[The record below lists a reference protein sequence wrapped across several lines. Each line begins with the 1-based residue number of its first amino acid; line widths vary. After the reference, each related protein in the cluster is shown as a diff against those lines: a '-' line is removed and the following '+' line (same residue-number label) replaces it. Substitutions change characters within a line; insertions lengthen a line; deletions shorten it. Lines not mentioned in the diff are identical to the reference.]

1 MTIKRILVADDEE
14 SIRWVLSKALSK
26 QGYQVDLA
34 TNGQQALEMI
44 RQKSYD
50 LAILDIKMPGLSGL
64 DLLTRFQEERPA
76 TLVVIM
82 TAESSMKNAVEAMKR
97 GAYDYITKPF
107 DLDTLDAIILKAQKA
122 ADVTDEVTRL
132 KDELKEHYQLDRAI
146 IGQSPPMQALY
157 KVLGK
162 IAPSDVTV
170 LIIGESGTGKE
181 LVARA
186 IHFNSP
192 RLGKPFVAL
201 NCAAIPRELLES
213 ELFGHEKGAFTGAT
227 ERKIG
232 KFEQAN
238 GGTLF
243 LDEIGDMP
251 LELQAKLLRVLQE
264 REITR
269 TGGTATIRVDVRI
282 IAATNQNLKQ
292 KVQDREFREDLFY
305 RLNVV
310 PIDLPPLRQRTRG
323 HPAAGRLLS
332 RPRPRGVPDQCPR
345 RHPGGHDP
353 AAEPPLAGER
363 PRTRARP
370 AAGGAA
376 LAGCPA
382 RSGRLPRP
390 ARASSTRSGT
400 TRPWK
405 ALITTKLQSSLAQI
419 DLQEMDNLYDMVLH
433 QMERPLINIVL
444 DKTRGN
450 QVQGRRGPRHQ
461 PQHPAQEDPAAG
473 DQRPQELT
481 AWQTP
486 DKDATPPA
494 GLPGASHCPPSLPSA
509 KASPPPG
516 SSFAAGRNPLRGGR
530 LTRPIDQERGCACA
544 GAPAPVP
551 GGAPGY

>member
-1 MTIKRILVADDEE
+1 MAIKRILVADDEE

-34 TNGQQALEMI
+34 SNGEQALEMG

-50 LAILDIKMPGLSGL
+50 LAVLDIKMPGLSGL
-64 DLLTRFQEERPA
+64 DLLSRFQEERPD

-82 TAESSMKNAVEAMKR
+82 TAESTMKNAVEAMKR

-122 ADVTDEVTRL
+122 ADVGEEVARL

-170 LIIGESGTGKE
+170 LIAGESGTGKE

-186 IHFNSP
+186 IHFNSQ
-192 RLGKPFVAL
+192 RLGKPFIAL

-213 ELFGHEKGAFTGAT
+213 ELFGHEKGAFTGAS

-269 TGGTATIRVDVRI
+269 TGGTSTIHVDVRI
-282 IAATNQNLKQ
+282 IAATNQNLKK

-310 PIDLPPLRQRTRG
+310 PVELPPLRQRRNDLPLLVDYFLGRAREEYQTNARG
-323 HPAAGRLLS
+323 VTPEAMALLQSHSWPGNVRELEHALQRAALLS
-332 RPRPRGVPDQCPR
+332 PDALLA
-345 RHPGGHDP
+345 PGDFPDLLSEQATEGNSASLEGLI
-353 AAEPPLAGER
+353 AA
-363 PRTRARP
+363 
-370 AAGGAA
+370 
-376 LAGCPA
+376 
-382 RSGRLPRP
+382 
-390 ARASSTRSGT
+390 
-400 TRPWK
+400 
-405 ALITTKLQSSLAQI
+405 KLQNSLMQI
-419 DLQEMDNLYDMVLH
+419 DLQEMNNLYDMVLH

-450 QVQGRRGPRHQ
+450 QVRAAEVLGINRNTLRKKIQTLGINARR
-461 PQHPAQEDPAAG
+461 
-473 DQRPQELT
+473 
-481 AWQTP
+481 
-486 DKDATPPA
+486 
-494 GLPGASHCPPSLPSA
+494 
-509 KASPPPG
+509 
-516 SSFAAGRNPLRGGR
+516 N
-530 LTRPIDQERGCACA
+530 
-544 GAPAPVP
+544 
-551 GGAPGY
+551 